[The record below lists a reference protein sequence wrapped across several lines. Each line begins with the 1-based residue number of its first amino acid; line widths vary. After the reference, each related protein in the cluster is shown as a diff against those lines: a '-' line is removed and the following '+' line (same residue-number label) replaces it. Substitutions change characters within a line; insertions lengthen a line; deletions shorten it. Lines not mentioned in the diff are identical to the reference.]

1 MKKTTLLFITLIA
14 CSTAIYGQTKKDIIL
29 QQTKTIDSLNLES
42 SKLINLNIE
51 ISNELAEKNK
61 EIDNLEESIRS
72 KEMINSTNTEE
83 ISKLKDVIVSK
94 DEEIAT
100 LKNAIVLKDDEIASL
115 KNATISENTIIVE
128 FEDPKEIYF
137 EGTVI
142 LESMYDGVFYID
154 VEVNKGKLAGK
165 TESLYF
171 RSGMEDTNYI
181 DYTGN
186 ANFDGGGEGEGKKV
200 SGVIIRSIG
209 NFENYETGE
218 DDSKEIYRVKD
229 LNYK

>member
-1 MKKTTLLFITLIA
+1 
-14 CSTAIYGQTKKDIIL
+14 
-29 QQTKTIDSLNLES
+29 
-42 SKLINLNIE
+42 
-51 ISNELAEKNK
+51 
-61 EIDNLEESIRS
+61 
-72 KEMINSTNTEE
+72 
-83 ISKLKDVIVSK
+83 
-94 DEEIAT
+94 
-100 LKNAIVLKDDEIASL
+100 
-115 KNATISENTIIVE
+115 
-128 FEDPKEIYF
+128 
-137 EGTVI
+137 
-142 LESMYDGVFYID
+142 MYDGVFYID